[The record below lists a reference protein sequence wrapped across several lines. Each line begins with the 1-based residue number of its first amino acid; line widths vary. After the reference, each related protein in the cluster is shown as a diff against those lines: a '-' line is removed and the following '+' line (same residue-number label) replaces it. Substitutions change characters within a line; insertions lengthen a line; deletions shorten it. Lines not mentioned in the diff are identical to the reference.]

1 VELTSGLAEKK
12 ENNMSEY
19 CLLMKEATNL
29 GSPVEVQLFAEEADI
44 IKVVEVFVFVKWMCG
59 CFLFF
64 YGPSRDFYT
73 FYYCIASSDVDYES
87 FVRRWGAGQCRP
99 WSDGVDRQRT

>member
-19 CLLMKEATNL
+19 CLPMKETTNL

-59 CFLFF
+59 CF
-64 YGPSRDFYT
+64 
-73 FYYCIASSDVDYES
+73 
-87 FVRRWGAGQCRP
+87 
-99 WSDGVDRQRT
+99 